1 MNSIRCA
8 FVASYYG
15 PYYSNFVAS
24 MISFQKKM
32 KERNYSVIF
41 VLPEEVREFKW
52 ISLLGEQNTKVYF
65 LEYKPYSIGNVMSF
79 RKIFREERINI
90 VYSHMCGWDF
100 TTRVA
105 APTIPVIWHMRM
117 FVNIEDRV
125 KRIKNFIKFKFIG
138 FGKTYH
144 IASSSPV
151 ADAINSLH
159 PHNKCVAIH
168 NSLDFSRLRPVDY
181 KEKIG
186 MPMKVLLFGWA
197 PYVKGVDVALDACE
211 ILNKDSVKVHLHI
224 SAQEATYQYINERYS
239 QTKPTWVYLQE
250 PTDNIS
256 ALYNSVDA
264 MLSASR
270 SEGFSFSLAE
280 AIYSGLP
287 VIYSNI
293 PGTNWADDFKNVFSF
308 ESANPVDL
316 ARAIQT
322 CMGSSFSEENRKINQ
337 ELMMNNFS
345 LDVWTAKIIT
355 FLEKI

>member
-151 ADAINSLH
+151 ADAINTFH
-159 PHNKCVAIH
+159 PHNRCVAIH
-168 NSLDFSRLRPVDY
+168 NSLDFSRLHTVDFKERIGTPVR
-181 KEKIG
+181 
-186 MPMKVLLFGWA
+186 VLLFGWA
-197 PYVKGVDVALDACE
+197 PYVKGLDIALDACE
-211 ILNKDSVKVHLHI
+211 RINKDAEIVHLYV
-224 SAQEATYQYINERYS
+224 SAQEETFKYISERYC
-239 QTKPTWVYLQE
+239 QKRPTWVYLLE
-250 PTDNIS
+250 PTDDIS
-256 ALYNSVDA
+256 SLYDRVDV

-287 VIYSNI
+287 VIYSDI
-293 PGTNWADDFKNVFSF
+293 PGTNWADEFENAFSF
-308 ESANPVDL
+308 ESANPDDL
-316 ARAIQT
+316 ARAIRV
-322 CMGSSFSEENRKINQ
+322 CMESSFSEEKRKKNQ
-337 ELMMNNFS
+337 ELMESNFS
-345 LDVWTAKIIT
+345 LDVWTAKVIA
-355 FLEKI
+355 FMEKI